1 MRRKSAT
8 KSSTDRGGR
17 LPAAAP
23 LLITAAAAALV
34 VISSLG
40 PWARVSTE
48 AYVGAGAGGVT
59 VRGIAVDGWITLIL
73 GAIAAGLLVWRLA
86 RPQLPGYVLAVAL
99 VLLLTSGVVATTNWF
114 DVGNATGDFSSAR
127 LPAAAPGF
135 VRTGVSVAWGLMVA
149 TCAAW
154 AGVAAGVYQLW
165 KEHFP

>member
-48 AYVGAGAGGVT
+48 AYVGAGASGVT
-59 VRGIAVDGWITLIL
+59 VRGIAVDGGITLVL
-73 GAIAAGLLVWRLA
+73 GAIAAGLLGWRLA
-86 RPQLPGYVLAVAL
+86 RPQLGGYALAGSLVLLFTSGVLAVTN
-99 VLLLTSGVVATTNWF
+99 LL
-114 DVGNATGDFSSAR
+114 DVGNASGDFNAAT
-127 LPAAAPGF
+127 LPAAGQGF
-135 VRTGVSVAWGLMVA
+135 IRTGENGKDYLA
-149 TCAAW
+149 
-154 AGVAAGVYQLW
+154 
-165 KEHFP
+165 